1 MVKIVLLAGDGV
13 GAEIAAEVKKLLV
26 VLGEIIQQ
34 SLEIQVFEVN
44 EGRFLDTDIL
54 IPNGVLRECKKAD
67 AVWVGPLLERSK
79 SGAYSAEL
87 VLNRL
92 LEFLH
97 CPLYSRHILPMPVH
111 SILPEEKEL
120 DVVILENRVYG
131 SFSWNQLPALEF
143 RERYSLS
150 VAFIDH
156 EAIKELVEF
165 AIGLIK
171 AGQRRKLILSLPP
184 EYEHASSPWNKVY
197 SRLQEQDIPFQ
208 AMGLDKL
215 AFHLVHNPEVLD
227 LVITVPPF
235 GKVFSRLGA
244 ALEGGLGM
252 SYESYLKKEGQA
264 VHHVLHPPSVNYVGK
279 NAANPVGAFLSIAEV
294 FEGKQEKRLAKMIR
308 KTVDDS
314 LRSEWA
320 TRDLGGSM
328 GTVEVADYICAKLAE
343 QIQ

>member
-1 MVKIVLLAGDGV
+1 MKIVLLTGDGV
-13 GAEIAAEVKKLLV
+13 GSEIASEVKKLLA

-34 SLEIQVFEVN
+34 PLEIRVFEVN
-44 EGRFLDTDIL
+44 ESRFLDTDIL
-54 IPNGVLRECKKAD
+54 IPNGVLRECKRAD

-79 SGAYSAEL
+79 SGAYSGEQ

-92 LEFLH
+92 LEFVD
-97 CPLYSRHILPMPVH
+97 CSLYYRHIQPMPVH
-111 SILPEEKEL
+111 SVLPEEKEL
-120 DVVILENRVYG
+120 DIIVLESRTYG
-131 SFSWNQLPALEF
+131 SFSWNQLSAPEF

-150 VAFIDH
+150 LSFIDH
-156 EAIKELVEF
+156 EAIKKLVDF
-165 AIGLIK
+165 ALGLIK
-171 AGQRRKLILSLPP
+171 EGSRRKLILALPP
-184 EYEHASSPWNKVY
+184 EYEHAANPWGTVY

-208 AMGLDKL
+208 LMGLDKL

-227 LVITVPPF
+227 LVLTVPPF
-235 GKVFSRLGA
+235 GKLFSRLGA

-252 SYESYLKKEGQA
+252 SYESYLKGDGQS
-264 VHHVLHPPSVNYVGK
+264 VHHILHPPSVRYVGK
-279 NAANPVGAFLSIAEV
+279 NAANPVGSFLAIAEV
-294 FEGKQEKRLAKMIR
+294 FEGKKEKRLANMIR

-328 GTVEVADYICAKLAE
+328 GTAEVGDYICAKLAE